1 MIDKDKEL
9 EKELTEDAGLETPE
23 PKAEAKPEPH
33 KKKEKKKPS
42 LEDKIEEIET
52 ELQNIKDKY
61 LRTLA
66 EMENLKKRTAEETK
80 RDRKYASM
88 NLADKLIDQL
98 EIFDQALNVKTEDKN
113 FQNFLI
119 GFKMIKDMIYQS
131 LESEGVKLI
140 ETKIGDH
147 FNPNL
152 EHALDTKYV
161 EDSALNTILEVVK
174 KGYMYKDRLLR
185 PALVVINIK
194 PATDEETKTKIL
206 ENIDENV
213 A

>member
-1 MIDKDKEL
+1 MTDKDKEL
-9 EKELTEDAGLETPE
+9 EKELTEDTGSETPE
-23 PKAEAKPEPH
+23 AMPEAKPEPH
-33 KKKEKKKPS
+33 KKKKKPS
-42 LEDKIEEIET
+42 LEDKIEEIES

-66 EMENLKKRTAEETK
+66 EMENLKKRMAEETK

-98 EIFDQALNVKTEDKN
+98 EIFDQALNIKTEDKN

-140 ETKIGDH
+140 ETKTGDQ

-152 EHALDTKYV
+152 EHAIDTKYI
-161 EDSALNTILEVVK
+161 EESPLDTILEVVK
-174 KGYMYKDRLLR
+174 KRLH
-185 PALVVINIK
+185 V
-194 PATDEETKTKIL
+194 
-206 ENIDENV
+206 
-213 A
+213 

>member
-1 MIDKDKEL
+1 MTDKDKEL
-9 EKELTEDAGLETPE
+9 KKELKEAEGTETAEPIIET
-23 PKAEAKPEPH
+23 KAEPH
-33 KKKEKKKPS
+33 KKKEKKKPT
-42 LEDKIEEIET
+42 LEDKLEEIEA

-66 EMENLKKRTAEETK
+66 EMENLKKRTAEESK

-98 EIFDQALNVKTEDKN
+98 EIFDQALNIKTEDKN

-140 ETKIGDH
+140 DTKTGDH

-152 EHALDTKYV
+152 EHAIDTRYVAEAELD
-161 EDSALNTILEVVK
+161 TILEVVK

-185 PALVVINIK
+185 PALVIINIK
-194 PATDEETKTKIL
+194 PETDKQSLNSNL